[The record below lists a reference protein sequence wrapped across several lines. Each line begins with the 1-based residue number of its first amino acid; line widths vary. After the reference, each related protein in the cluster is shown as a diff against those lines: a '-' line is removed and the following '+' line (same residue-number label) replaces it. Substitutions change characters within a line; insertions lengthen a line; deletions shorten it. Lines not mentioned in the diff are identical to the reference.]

1 MDFTHENIWL
11 AIDRLAA
18 RFGYSSS
25 GLARQAGLDSTSF
38 NKSKRFSADGKPRWP
53 STESIARVLLATG
66 AQMSDFLALAE
77 EDGRGLTAPNT
88 LPLIG
93 FVQAGSSGFFDE
105 DGYPAGEGWD
115 EIRFPETGADTQG
128 AYALEISG
136 ESMMP
141 LYREGD
147 ILVVS
152 PSASL
157 RKGDRVV
164 VRTVQGEVMV
174 KELLRQT
181 PSRID
186 LKSLNPDHE
195 NRTLLTADITWMA
208 RVMWVSQ

>member
-1 MDFTHENIWL
+1 MDFSHENIWL

-18 RFGYSSS
+18 RFGYSPS

-77 EDGRGLTAPNT
+77 EGGRGLTSPHT